1 MEADRSQ
8 SVNDRA
14 NFKKAMM
21 DAGRKPSEVQA
32 PPKLVKK
39 NVLQS
44 RKFPGTYIFEEKLGK
59 GMQSTVWKFIRDG

>member
-1 MEADRSQ
+1 
-8 SVNDRA
+8 
-14 NFKKAMM
+14 MM

-32 PPKLVKK
+32 QPKLVKK